1 MDVPFCVLS
10 DTGPPSPS
18 LCSPIMMQ
26 TTQGLCV
33 IPSNRQIN
41 LSSELSVFSS
51 DFLKT
56 RVYGFYCYCI
66 PKCFWQKDH
75 HLIWE
80 QIVLM
85 LKWVFV
91 SGQEGK
97 KITLMLSS
105 FPYQSSLKLQWVEI
119 QHFPVTAFKWKP
131 SPSDISALNLL
142 QTLKTS

>member
-33 IPSNRQIN
+33 IPSNRPIN
-41 LSSELSVFSS
+41 LSSEFSVFSS

-56 RVYGFYCYCI
+56 RVYGFYSVTASPNAFDKRI
-66 PKCFWQKDH
+66 ITLF
-75 HLIWE
+75 E
-80 QIVLM
+80 SRIVLM

-91 SGQEGK
+91 SRQEGK

-105 FPYQSSLKLQWVEI
+105 FPYQSSLKLQWVQI
-119 QHFPVTAFKWKP
+119 QHFPITAFK
-131 SPSDISALNLL
+131 
-142 QTLKTS
+142 